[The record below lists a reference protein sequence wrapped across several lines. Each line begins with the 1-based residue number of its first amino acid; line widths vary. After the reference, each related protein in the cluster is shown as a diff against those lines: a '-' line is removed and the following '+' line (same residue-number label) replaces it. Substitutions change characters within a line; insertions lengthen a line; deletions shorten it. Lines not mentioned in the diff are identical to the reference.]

1 MSKPNGNG
9 NQNGSQHGSRPNRT
23 SHRPKQR
30 LVDFLHVR
38 ADYQC
43 ALLGAFGFSTYYIKS
58 KTGLS
63 PGQIGYRL
71 KKAEISRMDFRNGQ
85 SVYAEMVLRNVRQ
98 VAQEKL
104 VKHLYNVTPPRTGES
119 AGLKLVA

>member
-1 MSKPNGNG
+1 MSKPNGNS
-9 NQNGSQHGSRPNRT
+9 NGAHGRPNRT
-23 SHRPKQR
+23 NHRPKQR
-30 LVDFLHVR
+30 LVDYLHVR
-38 ADYQC
+38 ADFQC

-71 KKAEISRMDFRNGQ
+71 KKAQISRMAFRDGQ
-85 SVYAEMVLRNVRQ
+85 SVYAELVLRNVRQ
-98 VAQEKL
+98 VAQDKL
-104 VKHLYNVTPPRTGES
+104 VKHLYHVTPPRTGES